1 MKRLIIPT
9 LLLALF
15 AEAACAGT
23 YRTAN
28 FVVHA
33 CCDRHAQEIAQ
44 AAEDWR
50 VTLAKAWLGE
60 TLPDWSQPCVM
71 TVQIGTHIGA
81 GGSTTFVFSG
91 GEVFNWRMT
100 IQGSR
105 ERFFDSVLPHE
116 ITHMIF
122 ACRFRQSLPRW
133 ADEGAA
139 MSVEHPNERAKHYR
153 MLIQFLRS
161 NRGIA
166 FNRMFAMEEYPR
178 DIMPLYAQA
187 ATLTDFLLQRSGRQ
201 GFVRFLADALPGRRW
216 NAAILQHYG
225 FQSVGVLQQ
234 AWLAWVQAGFPT
246 YQGATQ

>member
-1 MKRLIIPT
+1 MQHMK
-9 LLLALF
+9 LF
-15 AEAACAGT
+15 AGNSNVPLANAVARHLDIQLGKASVGT
-23 YRTAN
+23 
-28 FVVHA
+28 
-33 CCDRHAQEIAQ
+33 
-44 AAEDWR
+44 
-50 VTLAKAWLGE
+50 
-60 TLPDWSQPCVM
+60 
-71 TVQIGTHIGA
+71 
-81 GGSTTFVFSG
+81 FSD
-91 GEVFNWRMT
+91 GEVYGWRMNV
-100 IQGSR
+100 QGSR

-122 ACRFRQSLPRW
+122 ACRFRQPVPRW

-139 MSVEHPNERAKHYR
+139 ISVQHPSGRARHYQK
-153 MLIQFLRS
+153 LIQFLQS

-187 ATLTDFLLQRSGRQ
+187 ATLTDFLLQRGGRQ
-201 GFVRFLADALPGRRW
+201 KFVLFLADALPGRRW
-216 NAAILQHYG
+216 NAAILKHYG